1 LGAYEVL
8 QRIGEGGNGIVLK
21 ALDPALNRIVA
32 IKVMAPHFATS
43 ATARKRFLREAQAA
57 AAVAHDHVVTIHAV
71 DENNGLPYLVMQ
83 YVAGLSLQDRLDQ
96 SGPLELKEILRIGMQ
111 TASGLA
117 AAHAQGLVHRDIK
130 PANILLENGVERVKI
145 TDFGLARAADEASLT
160 QSGVVAGTPQYMAPE
175 QARGETLDH
184 RADLFSLGSVLYAM
198 CTGVPPF
205 RATTTMG
212 VLKKVSDESPK
223 PIKDINP
230 EIPDWLVAVID
241 KLHAKDPADR
251 YQSAT
256 EVANELGQH
265 LAQLQHAGWTPLPE
279 QTPNVTPVAALN
291 PSPAITSLTICPT
304 CGSQLYIPE
313 RMVGRTVDCPQC
325 GKPFQVAE
333 ASQEIEVIKAA
344 GRPLLH
350 AENPRFRR
358 RPWFW
363 PTIIAACLLVGCCAL
378 PLGYVGFWTL
388 APHTMPPVETH
399 ALLEAVSPPP
409 IEEELDPFAKTIQRP
424 SRAERIVGTWTID
437 VIDANPKP
445 SPGRATS
452 EGELKATIT
461 FEKEKE
467 TGAGFFGMFKSS
479 GFDQR
484 FKSGAY
490 KLGTGTRNVTPFLWI
505 ELLPDNDK
513 QHYRGIYEFRG
524 NTVWMCFSPG
534 EGIPDGFA
542 APPGSG
548 RMVLRLQREKE

>member
-1 LGAYEVL
+1 
-8 QRIGEGGNGIVLK
+8 
-21 ALDPALNRIVA
+21 
-32 IKVMAPHFATS
+32 
-43 ATARKRFLREAQAA
+43 
-57 AAVAHDHVVTIHAV
+57 
-71 DENNGLPYLVMQ
+71 
-83 YVAGLSLQDRLDQ
+83 
-96 SGPLELKEILRIGMQ
+96 
-111 TASGLA
+111 
-117 AAHAQGLVHRDIK
+117 
-130 PANILLENGVERVKI
+130 
-145 TDFGLARAADEASLT
+145 LT
-160 QSGVVAGTPQYMAPE
+160 QSGAVASTPQYMAPE
-175 QARGETLDH
+175 QARGETLDY

-198 CTGVPPF
+198 CTGLPPF

-291 PSPAITSLTICPT
+291 PGPAITSLTICPT

-363 PTIIAACLLVGCCAL
+363 PTLIAACLLVGCCAL
-378 PLGYVGFWTL
+378 PLGFVGLWTL
-388 APHTMPPVETH
+388 APRMDPVGAH
-399 ALLEAVSPPP
+399 ALLEVSNEPPLEGTPPP
-409 IEEELDPFAKTIQRP
+409 EPVMRNLGLL
-424 SRAERIVGTWTID
+424 ERLLGTWTVD
-437 VIDANPKP
+437 VVEVDPKQSFGQP
-445 SPGRATS
+445 ASDSGS
-452 EGELKATIT
+452 KATIT
-461 FEKEKE
+461 FQKPDR
-467 TGAGFFGMFKSS
+467 GLGSPYDYGLFKSS
-479 GFDQR
+479 GLGPKL
-484 FKSGAY
+484 KSGIY
-490 KLGTGTRNVTPFLWI
+490 QTPSHNNSERGQIYLI
-505 ELLPDNDK
+505 PDNDRR
-513 QHYRGIYEFRG
+513 HYLGIYESRG
-524 NTVWMCFSPG
+524 NSIWMCISQKYGGPSN
-534 EGIPDGFA
+534 FA
-542 APPGSG
+542 APEGSG
-548 RMVLRLQREKE
+548 AIVLRLEREKE